1 MLGCLQHGF
10 NRDSR
15 SRRLGRSN
23 AETLAYAMNKL
34 QGMMRKRDVDAR
46 AIFWVSLLPCGRLL
60 SCTLRIATVVDMNAF
75 ATQADMLC
83 PFHNGGRPHYQSYS
97 GGVVGATWHAAPL
110 LDKAIIPV
118 PWWCESTRLPPC

>member
-1 MLGCLQHGF
+1 MLVCRRLQHGF

-34 QGMMRKRDVDAR
+34 QGMMRKRDADAR
-46 AIFWVSLLPCGRLL
+46 AMFWVSCKRIL
-60 SCTLRIATVVDMNAF
+60 SCMQYIESCHIVDMNAC
-75 ATQADMLC
+75 ASQADMLC

-118 PWWCESTRLPPC
+118 PWWCE